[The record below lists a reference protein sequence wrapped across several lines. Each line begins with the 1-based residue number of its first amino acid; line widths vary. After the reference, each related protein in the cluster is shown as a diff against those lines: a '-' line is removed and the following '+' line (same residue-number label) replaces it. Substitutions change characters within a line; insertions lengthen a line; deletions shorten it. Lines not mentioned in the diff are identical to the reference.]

1 MGENDGFQVGIEF
14 DSVLAA
20 ISKQIYETPLA
31 FIRENVQNAIDALR
45 MQAAREEIDSSNTRL
60 NVRIRVY
67 ENVCEITDNGIGMSL
82 DDLRNLFWT
91 IGASGKRTEEARAA
105 GCVGMFGIGGFANF
119 GVCDELRVVS
129 QAADEAT
136 GHWTAL
142 SRSDIEGARGA
153 IPRVR
158 HDESNEAAPRGT
170 IVRGVL
176 KEAANSDALLSFV
189 KDFVQFAQEY
199 VYFNDE
205 PVSRRAFELPS
216 ESTKGLVAL
225 TEPGTQWSHGS
236 VELGGQ
242 LYETAGRQLQAEI
255 TELSVDGE
263 PVRVRGS
270 LRLENGPIAVLKRGF
285 KICSTSVGTDI
296 GVSGVIDCDRLAP
309 TAGRDSLD
317 PASSGLLSSIV
328 TSMEHAAILTVL
340 RSPERIN
347 QHARIFRYVRRHG
360 LVGELGNVTVEL
372 ADGSEMQL
380 HDVRRKA
387 DGNIQVYFATSKNK
401 ALSQLLQTRGHL
413 VVQLPSDH
421 EKQAAIREYL
431 SSYCG
436 AESFDGRIECTER
449 YEPMSTFE
457 RVFMSELEITI
468 KESYDVT
475 DLSLVPGRLTEDVP
489 VFAMG
494 STSSKLTVY
503 VDVRH
508 PEITKLEKLGLGG
521 VFYSLVA
528 AFAREYLGTILRSRS
543 PKFFGSGAVNLDFLA
558 KRKSELWI
566 LATGDVEVVHRG
578 TQREVVTQSD
588 VHVIRVG
595 GGGGGPGA
603 VAIGSTEGVP
613 DDQQPPDGKLP
624 KLVRIDG
631 IDEFATLS
639 GYYLR
644 IPKTAASVYGEVIQQ
659 CEGRGAVW
667 AGNKIMLIASD
678 LVSTA
683 FQFEVRLDELI
694 TTGGSDGPV
703 AGGAIEL
710 DQAIQSLFDG
720 LYFPIPS
727 ELEPFLVPADGR
739 EVRIEVRCDWIDF
752 TSARAWEPASTEAD
766 VA

>member
-1 MGENDGFQVGIEF
+1 MDESDGFQVGIEF

-45 MQAAREEIDSSNTRL
+45 MQAARTGIDSSDSRL
-60 NVRIRVY
+60 NVQIRVG

-129 QAADEAT
+129 QAADQAK

-142 SRSDIEGARGA
+142 SRSDIEGAGGA
-153 IPRVR
+153 IPRVS

-176 KEAANSDALLSFV
+176 KETANSQELLTFV
-189 KDFVQFAQEY
+189 RDFVQYAQEH

-205 PVSRRAFELPS
+205 LVSRRLFELPS
-216 ESTKGLVAL
+216 ESAKDLVAL
-225 TEPGTQWSHGS
+225 TDSAVQWSHGS

-242 LYETAGRQLQAEI
+242 LYETAGHQLQAEI
-255 TELSVDGE
+255 RELRVDGE
-263 PVRVRGS
+263 NVRVRGW
-270 LRLENGPIAVLKRGF
+270 LRFENGPIAVLKRGF
-285 KICSTSVGTDI
+285 KICSTTVGTDI
-296 GVSGVIDCDRLAP
+296 GVSGVIDCDRLSP

-317 PASSGLLSSIV
+317 PASSALLSSIV
-328 TSMEHAAILTVL
+328 TSMEHAAILAVL
-340 RSPERIN
+340 GSRELIS

-360 LVGELGNVTVEL
+360 LVGQLGNVTVEL
-372 ADGSEMQL
+372 ADGSEIEL

-387 DGNIQVYFATSKNK
+387 EGNIQVYFASSKNK

-431 SSYCG
+431 SSYCS
-436 AESFDGRIECTER
+436 AESFDGRIECAER
-449 YEPMSTFE
+449 YEHLSLFE
-457 RVFMSELEITI
+457 RAFMSELEMTI
-468 KESYDVT
+468 NASYDVT
-475 DLSLVPGRLTEDVP
+475 GLALIPGRLTEDVP
-489 VFAMG
+489 VFALG

-508 PEITKLEKLGLGG
+508 PEITKLEQLGLGG

-528 AFAREYLGTILRSRS
+528 AFAREYLGTVLRGRS

-566 LATGDVEVVHRG
+566 LATGDVEVVQRG

-595 GGGGGPGA
+595 GGGGATVA
-603 VAIGSTEGVP
+603 VGSTEGVP
-613 DDQQPPDGKLP
+613 DDQQPPEGRLP

-631 IDEFATLS
+631 VEEFAALS

-694 TTGGSDGPV
+694 TTGGSDGRV
-703 AGGAIEL
+703 AGGAVEL
-710 DQAIQSLFDG
+710 DQPIQGLFDG

-752 TSARAWEPASTEAD
+752 TSARAWEPATAD
-766 VA
+766 ADAA